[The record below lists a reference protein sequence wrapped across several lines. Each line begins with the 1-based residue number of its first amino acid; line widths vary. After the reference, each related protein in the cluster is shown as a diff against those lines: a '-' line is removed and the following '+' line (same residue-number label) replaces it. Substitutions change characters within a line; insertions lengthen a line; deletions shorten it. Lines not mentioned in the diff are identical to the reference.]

1 MSIYVYGVNLVDEEN
16 VAVFSGVDEFKFEAL
31 NGKNTY
37 ELNFDDINKWLTLVE
52 DIDPET
58 GKCRIDLETGDELY
72 VYVDYNKPV
81 TGEVIFTLDLNADTG
96 QAKYSIVKNTC
107 NLNLVSFE
115 MNATRTNMKH
125 RTK

>member
-1 MSIYVYGVNLVDEEN
+1 MSFYVSGVNLVDEEN
-16 VAVFSGVDEFKFEAL
+16 IAVFSGADEFKFEAL
-31 NGKNTY
+31 NGENTY

-58 GKCRIDLETGDELY
+58 GKCRIDLETGEKLY

-81 TGEVIFTLDLNADTG
+81 TGEVIFTLDLNTATG
-96 QAKYSIVKNTC
+96 QVKFGLVKNTC
-107 NLNLVSFE
+107 NINLVSFE
-115 MNATRTNMKH
+115 MEGTRTNMNR